1 MAKYSQCP
9 ECDQSFVGDR
19 VPAHTFNRV
28 HCPGGPATPEPEPPT
43 PTRVIFRTYTGKDGG
58 DVIAI
63 LLDCDANPGHV
74 VCYQHVGQH
83 GEGKYWHIMSATR
96 PATEEERAPLF
107 RELTQRGYQLHI
119 RQRRSIQGTRHQDS
133 YRAQETRK

>member
-43 PTRVIFRTYTGKDGG
+43 ATRAIFRIYPEG
-58 DVIAI
+58 DVIAM
-63 LLDCDANPGHV
+63 LLDCSANPGHV

-83 GEGKYWHIMSATR
+83 GEGRYPAIMATTR
-96 PATEEERAPLF
+96 PATEEERAPLV
-107 RELTQRGYQLHI
+107 RELTQIGYQLHI
-119 RQRRSIQGTRHQDS
+119 RQRRSIHGHRHTDT
-133 YRAQETRK
+133 YRAQEARK